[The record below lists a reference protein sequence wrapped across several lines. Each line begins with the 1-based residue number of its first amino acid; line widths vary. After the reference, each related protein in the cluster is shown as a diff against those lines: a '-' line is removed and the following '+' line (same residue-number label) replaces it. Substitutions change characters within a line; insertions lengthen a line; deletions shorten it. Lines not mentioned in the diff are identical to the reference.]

1 MPNLLALF
9 GGYAVVNL
17 LALLGGLFIPNLRLP
32 PLLRLGSVLK
42 GTIKHEPRILEP
54 PACVISR
61 SRSIQLEVDVN
72 GETSSTSDKRVI
84 AIGDVHGSLEGLLE
98 DLSRANITKE
108 GVCEWRPQSDSVLL
122 VQVGDIVDRGPQ
134 AIEAFK
140 CMRHLQQTA
149 HLYNGEVSQYIA
161 KLRISL
167 NQLILYEHLI
177 QLLC

>member
-54 PACVISR
+54 PPCVISR

-98 DLSRANITKE
+98 DLSHANITKE

-122 VQVGDIVDRGPQ
+122 SCEDR
-134 AIEAFK
+134 
-140 CMRHLQQTA
+140 
-149 HLYNGEVSQYIA
+149 
-161 KLRISL
+161 
-167 NQLILYEHLI
+167 
-177 QLLC
+177 